1 MRKSDQE
8 KKRDRERD
16 GVIERKK
23 ESHIHTTH
31 RHHSEQKTEKQK
43 YQQLREDQKKK
54 ISLGKNKIIF
64 SGKCTDVKNQ
74 VIVKIENRTKTDLDL
89 KVADFRGLDSRLRL
103 KHFEPGIL
111 LAS

>member
-1 MRKSDQE
+1 M
-8 KKRDRERD
+8 
-16 GVIERKK
+16 IERKK

-54 ISLGKNKIIF
+54 NKVSLGKNKIIF

-74 VIVKIENRTKTDLDL
+74 VIVKIENRTKIDLDL
-89 KVADFRGLDSRLRL
+89 KVADFRGLDSRLRF